1 MDNKTTSLHSTFSV
15 NGEISNDDTRFLSI
29 TIDVMHT
36 GKNLNDSYFDKD
48 VVDSCIDS
56 IKNTPVL
63 GFVKYNSM
71 TKESDFKGHEYI
83 LTRTE
88 NGIEEKYAGSA
99 YGLIPESCNPRW
111 ITKMCSDGQ
120 EREFL
125 QVDALLW
132 TKFDDSTDI
141 IERDGSKSQSME
153 LSVSSIEGY
162 EDEDGAFHFEKF
174 MFDGCC
180 ILGDQV
186 QPAMVDA
193 NVTLKEVKFA
203 VSDFAKN
210 LQGELNDKFTMFTRL
225 MSNENEQGGVG
236 DMPDMNTDFSQTILD
251 QLEDMSIMISEYETV
266 DTFWGEAPRFYLAD
280 VQDDEV
286 IVYDASDHW
295 RYYGFK
301 FSVNGDKPEIDFE
314 SGSRK
319 KVRYETYEDGA
330 AAIENAF
337 DFDAH
342 IAEIE
347 KAFTAKIDEAEA
359 KFTEAEAK
367 VVETEGKFAEVER
380 SKADVE
386 AEYAQIKAEYE
397 EIKPKYD
404 EYVKAEEQREID
416 ELNAQKDAKFAE
428 YEDVLAENADFAA
441 LKDNKDDMSVKDIEN
456 ECAVLFWKMNRSKN
470 SFSKEDTN
478 AAVLGVIGDSDDV
491 ADGYVHTKYGDIRK
505 MR

>member
-1 MDNKTTSLHSTFSV
+1 MENKTASLHSTFSI
-15 NGEISNDDTRFLSI
+15 NGELSDDDDRFLSI

-36 GKNLNDSYFDKD
+36 GKNLNNSYFEKD
-48 VVDSCIDS
+48 VVDSCIES

-71 TKESDFKGHEYI
+71 THESDFKGHEYI
-83 LTRTE
+83 MTRTE

-99 YGLIPESCNPRW
+99 YGLIPEACNPRW
-111 ITKMCSDGQ
+111 VMKECSDGQ

-132 TKFDDSTDI
+132 TKFDDSASI
-141 IERDGSKSQSME
+141 IERDETKAQSME
-153 LSVSSIEGY
+153 LSVSSIEGH
-162 EDEDGAFHFEKF
+162 EDEHGMFHFDKF

-180 ILGDQV
+180 ILGDGV

-203 VSDFAKN
+203 IGDFTDS
-210 LQGELNDKFTMFTRL
+210 LQGELNDKFTKFTSL
-225 MSNENEQGGVG
+225 VSNGSKQGGVG
-236 DMPDMNTDFSQTILD
+236 DMPNANNEFSQTVLD
-251 QLEDMSIMISEYETV
+251 QLEDMSVMISEYETV
-266 DTFWGEAPRFYLAD
+266 ETCWGEAPRFYLAD
-280 VQDDEV
+280 IQDDEV

-301 FSVNGDKPEIDFE
+301 FSCVGDKPEIDFE
-314 SGSRK
+314 SASRK
-319 KVRYETYEDGA
+319 KVRYEDYEDGA
-330 AAIENAF
+330 PAIEGAF

-342 IAEIE
+342 IAKIE
-347 KAFTAKIDEAEA
+347 GAFTAKVEEAEA
-359 KFTEAEAK
+359 KFAEVEAKATEAEEKLAEAEQSK
-367 VVETEGKFAEVER
+367 V
-380 SKADVE
+380 DVE
-386 AEYAQIKAEYE
+386 AEYAQVKAEYE

-404 EYVKAEEQREID
+404 EYVAAEAQREID

-428 YEDVLAENADFAA
+428 YEESLAENADFAA
-441 LKDNKDDMSVKDIEN
+441 LKEKKDDMSVKDIEN

-470 SFSKEDTN
+470 SFSKEN
-478 AAVLGVIGDSDDV
+478 SKSAVLGVIGDSEDV

-505 MR
+505 IR